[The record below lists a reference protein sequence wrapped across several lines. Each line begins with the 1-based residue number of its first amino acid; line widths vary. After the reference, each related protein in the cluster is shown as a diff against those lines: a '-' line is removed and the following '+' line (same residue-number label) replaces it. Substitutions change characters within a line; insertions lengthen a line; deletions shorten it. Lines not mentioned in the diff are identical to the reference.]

1 MRELLLDTSVLLK
14 WFHRDGEDEIEQ
26 AEWHL
31 QAHRE
36 GVVHAHVLDL
46 GMYELGNVLVRALN
60 RNAQQARVVLE
71 ATLGLCGSPLTL
83 SDSALLEAAGIAVDD
98 GLTFYDA
105 AFAVAARE
113 HGCTL
118 ISTDRR
124 LIASGHAIT
133 LTESLQRLRGGRH
146 G

>member
-14 WFHRDGEDEIEQ
+14 WFHRSGEDEIEQ

-36 GVVHAHVLDL
+36 GLVHAHILDL
-46 GMYELGNVLVRALN
+46 GVYELGNVVVRALN
-60 RNAQQARVVLE
+60 RTAQQSAQVIE
-71 ATLGLCGSPLTL
+71 AALALCGPPLTL
-83 SDSALLEAAGIAVDD
+83 RPAAFREVASIACAD

-113 HGCTL
+113 HDCTL
-118 ISTDRR
+118 ISADRK
-124 LIASGHAIT
+124 LIGTGHAIT
-133 LTESLQRLRGGRH
+133 LTQSMQQLRAGR
-146 G
+146 

>member
-46 GMYELGNVLVRALN
+46 GMYELGNVMVRALN
-60 RNAQQARVVLE
+60 RNAQQARAVLE
-71 ATLGLCGSPLTL
+71 ATLALCGPPLAL
-83 SDSALLEAAGIAVDD
+83 SDSALFAAADIAADD

-118 ISTDRR
+118 ISADRK
-124 LIASGHAIT
+124 LLASGHAIT
-133 LTESLQRLRGGRH
+133 LTESLERLRSGLH